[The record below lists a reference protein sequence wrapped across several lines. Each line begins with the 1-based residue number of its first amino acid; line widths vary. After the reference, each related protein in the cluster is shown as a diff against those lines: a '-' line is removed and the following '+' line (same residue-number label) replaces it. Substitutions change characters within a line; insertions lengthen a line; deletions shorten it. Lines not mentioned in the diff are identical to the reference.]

1 MGALA
6 HAVRTGK
13 ALYTGVS
20 NYGPELTARAASLLR
35 ELGVPCLIHQPR
47 YHLFDRTAERGLLEV
62 LSREGIGGIAFC
74 PLGQGLLTNR
84 YLGGIPA
91 DARASR
97 DPRFLRPEHIT
108 EEKLTR
114 IRALD
119 GLARRRG
126 QSLAQMSLAWVLRQ
140 PAITSALIG
149 ASKPQQIEEN
159 LGAIDNSAFSAE
171 ELAEIDR
178 IVGPQG

>member
-1 MGALA
+1 MGAVA

-13 ALYTGVS
+13 ALYAGLS
-20 NYGPELTARAASLLR
+20 NYGPEATERASSILSDMGA
-35 ELGVPCLIHQPR
+35 PCLIHQPR
-47 YHLFDRTAERGLLEV
+47 YHLFDRTPERGVLEV
-62 LSREGIGGIAFC
+62 LLREGIGGIAFC

-84 YLGGIPA
+84 YLAGIPA

-108 EEKLTR
+108 EEKLGK

-119 GLARRRG
+119 GLARGRG

-159 LGAIDNSAFSAE
+159 LGAIDNLAFSQD

-178 IVGPQG
+178 IVGP